1 MGQHLSTTPFGR
13 RPLSLAMVAAQAAAK
28 ACPKDATA
36 HKWRVFRNLTEAKDR
51 LGLSDRALAVLSALL
66 TFHQDTAL
74 TPGDEIIVFPSNRE
88 LCVRAH
94 GPALTTLRRA
104 LAQLVAAGLV
114 IRRDSPNGKRYARK
128 GEGGL
133 IEQAFGFDLTPLVA
147 RAAEFEYL
155 AGEVRAEARA
165 RHLLREEISLHRRD
179 IAKTIATAIEENLPG
194 LWSDLADRF
203 RQLGGMPPRSAAVE
217 LLEALA
223 CDLRA
228 LWLDVDKCLAE
239 SAKTEDLHPN
249 ESQSGTH
256 HQNSNSDTNLEWLL
270 SGSGVVTGTSGD
282 KARDE
287 GAEES
292 FAPAARVVYELE
304 EAEVVRQLLLR
315 DAPMR
320 AEPRAQQRPETLDR
334 VDVHLAEPVP
344 VLVAGVFA
352 APVTDRLV
360 LVAPGWQA
368 GVDTILVG
376 VDEGAL
382 SNGGRDDRLDRDLL
396 HVGQHAQH
404 HLATTL
410 DQAENGW
417 LVLLQRAPARR
428 AGQPATASEPPLLTT
443 APGWPLCPATT

>member
-1 MGQHLSTTPFGR
+1 MGAGRPIDPGRQARRQQADGQPARGSQRPHVHPEHGLPMGRDPQGPAAAQHPARLLRPMGR
-13 RPLSLAMVAAQAAAK
+13 RRHARAHSPRALCGMPGVGGARRQPERCDHRSPERQERRKRGRRIDPPGYDGGKKIRGKKRHVLVDTEGLLLQALVHAADIQDRDGGVLLMATLFGLHPFLLKLYADGGYQGPQFQGGLRRIMRQVDVEIVKRSDAAK
-28 ACPKDATA
+28 GFTVLPKR
-36 HKWRVFRNLTEAKDR
+36 WR
-51 LGLSDRALAVLSALL
+51 
-66 TFHQDTAL
+66 
-74 TPGDEIIVFPSNRE
+74 
-88 LCVRAH
+88 
-94 GPALTTLRRA
+94 
-104 LAQLVAAGLV
+104 
-114 IRRDSPNGKRYARK
+114 
-128 GEGGL
+128 
-133 IEQAFGFDLTPLVA
+133 
-147 RAAEFEYL
+147 
-155 AGEVRAEARA
+155 
-165 RHLLREEISLHRRD
+165 
-179 IAKTIATAIEENLPG
+179 
-194 LWSDLADRF
+194 
-203 RQLGGMPPRSAAVE
+203 
-217 LLEALA
+217 
-223 CDLRA
+223 
-228 LWLDVDKCLAE
+228 
-239 SAKTEDLHPN
+239 
-249 ESQSGTH
+249 
-256 HQNSNSDTNLEWLL
+256 LL

>member
-1 MGQHLSTTPFGR
+1 MSCAS
-13 RPLSLAMVAAQAAAK
+13 PLI
-28 ACPKDATA
+28 TA
-36 HKWRVFRNLTEAKDR
+36 DLPPPSAPPVPRSCRGDGWD
-51 LGLSDRALAVLSALL
+51 ALA
-66 TFHQDTAL
+66 D
-74 TPGDEIIVFPSNRE
+74 
-88 LCVRAH
+88 
-94 GPALTTLRRA
+94 
-104 LAQLVAAGLV
+104 
-114 IRRDSPNGKRYARK
+114 
-128 GEGGL
+128 
-133 IEQAFGFDLTPLVA
+133 IEV
-147 RAAEFEYL
+147 
-155 AGEVRAEARA
+155 
-165 RHLLREEISLHRRD
+165 
-179 IAKTIATAIEENLPG
+179 
-194 LWSDLADRF
+194 
-203 RQLGGMPPRSAAVE
+203 
-217 LLEALA
+217 
-223 CDLRA
+223 
-228 LWLDVDKCLAE
+228 
-239 SAKTEDLHPN
+239 
-249 ESQSGTH
+249 
-256 HQNSNSDTNLEWLL
+256 WLL